1 MMVVGER
8 GVVSGGEGWG
18 SPLTNEALPWVKQ
31 HSRLF
36 FHLLNWR
43 LNVQ

>member
-1 MMVVGER
+1 MMEVGEK
-8 GVVSGGEGWG
+8 GVVSGGKGRG

-31 HSRLF
+31 NSRLF